1 MPLGEKLTAGQRA
14 LRLEGRCAPGA
25 AEGSDQGRHA
35 ISGLRGWV
43 RIWAV
48 LRFFEHGVVLCLLA
62 GVCVRE
68 GVIVGEQR
76 YTGST
81 FLGGAA

>member
-1 MPLGEKLTAGQRA
+1 M
-14 LRLEGRCAPGA
+14 RLEGRCAPGA
-25 AEGSDQGRHA
+25 AEGSDQGWHA

-48 LRFFEHGVVLCLLA
+48 LRVFEHGVVLCLLA
-62 GVCVRE
+62 GVCVCVCE
-68 GVIVGEQR
+68 GVIVGEQW

-81 FLGGAA
+81 LIEGSA

>member
-62 GVCVRE
+62 GVCVCG
-68 GVIVGEQR
+68 GVIVGEQWC
-76 YTGST
+76 TGST
-81 FLGGAA
+81 LIEGAA